1 MTRAWQG
8 ACLRKC
14 GVVAAPDTPV
24 MYYSTAIVE
33 QVVEDQAAGHR
44 RRVGYS
50 RDSGDAADGLVVE
63 DDRRVLDIP
72 DPEDGGPPWTSACAH
87 LNGKPKLFT
96 NVLCRG
102 KEEVLAKHTLTLR
115 VCGIEDLPQLTAEE
129 SCIRVSP
136 EDLHIRCVGHDISAW
151 GRANGLGREDEGI
164 WQPQRR
170 EEAAR
175 RRREEEREAAHA
187 RRAST
192 AARRAA
198 RAAARGDAA
207 PGGAAGDDEA

>member
-1 MTRAWQG
+1 MFLAAGRRSWVKRWLCIEGLPDGVDVAEQG
-8 ACLRKC
+8 RRCWHVQSNLDDIMSDTQAREQVSRSRGSRHETFLMPLDDAGLAKGRVYVEC

-33 QVVEDQAAGHR
+33 QVAEDQAAGHR

-72 DPEDGGPPWTSACAH
+72 DPEDGGPPWTGACAH

-102 KEEVLAKHTLTLR
+102 KEEVL
-115 VCGIEDLPQLTAEE
+115 
-129 SCIRVSP
+129 
-136 EDLHIRCVGHDISAW
+136 
-151 GRANGLGREDEGI
+151 
-164 WQPQRR
+164 
-170 EEAAR
+170 
-175 RRREEEREAAHA
+175 
-187 RRAST
+187 
-192 AARRAA
+192 
-198 RAAARGDAA
+198 
-207 PGGAAGDDEA
+207 